1 MDRGPWWAIV
11 AKGRTWLSDYHF
23 TFSALIR
30 RYMREF
36 PLSSLH
42 MWRYTEE
49 MAMYKSEIPH
59 QTLVVPWSWTSQPP
73 EQPGVNVG
81 CSSYPVCSVSYSSP
95 RCPLLHLSVSFC
107 KVFFPESRVGPG
119 GTGMMVVVIWLQL
132 CFCILGVEFPQTR
145 YSRVD
150 GNRYP
155 AVGVRVQTV
164 QFRVSENHA
173 IKVGHIVDQESYPRW
188 IPAQRLPVALRIN
201 CGPVL
206 LESEDDRYGGQWT
219 VGKLKVMK
227 TFFT

>member
-1 MDRGPWWAIV
+1 
-11 AKGRTWLSDYHF
+11 
-23 TFSALIR
+23 
-30 RYMREF
+30 
-36 PLSSLH
+36 
-42 MWRYTEE
+42 
-49 MAMYKSEIPH
+49 
-59 QTLVVPWSWTSQPP
+59 
-73 EQPGVNVG
+73 
-81 CSSYPVCSVSYSSP
+81 
-95 RCPLLHLSVSFC
+95 
-107 KVFFPESRVGPG
+107 
-119 GTGMMVVVIWLQL
+119 MVVVIWLQL

-206 LESEDDRYGGQWT
+206 LESEDDRYGGQ
-219 VGKLKVMK
+219 
-227 TFFT
+227 